1 MNRTQV
7 KHLLARMQQM
17 SMLKAP
23 RPVSYDDKE
32 KVYGI
37 PMVDLIAG
45 IKSGKIVAA
54 PPAPYTNEHNFT
66 STNHLCYKEDFKGLT
81 AERASYLKLQQYNSK
96 ASEEIARIEDA
107 LIFDNNADAAEMLV
121 TFEKS
126 LTKFAK

>member
-1 MNRTQV
+1 
-7 KHLLARMQQM
+7 
-17 SMLKAP
+17 
-23 RPVSYDDKE
+23 
-32 KVYGI
+32 
-37 PMVDLIAG
+37 
-45 IKSGKIVAA
+45 
-54 PPAPYTNEHNFT
+54 
-66 STNHLCYKEDFKGLT
+66 LT